1 MGLLLFANSGNPS
14 LVNDLLNELRENPTF
29 ADCRPAD
36 MRLKFHADDEP
47 YIEIIDNVR
56 GGQGRKCI
64 VVGCVARSEKR
75 SVNDHAMELF
85 VLLDALR
92 RADAEIEVLILPYL
106 PYARQDRRKG
116 SDTDR
121 TAITAELFARF
132 LNQAAPCRV
141 CVVEPHTVYIEGFFD
156 TPVDRIPVI
165 HEFIPHI
172 GQAFTE
178 TERICVVSPDRG
190 GWERASALAGM
201 LGTPHPIAWI
211 DKRRTAPGEAK
222 ALQLVGEVRDLDTLL
237 IDDMIDTAGSLCEAV
252 EVLHKEGARRILVC
266 AVHGLFSKPALERI
280 DSSPLERIIV
290 TSSVLHSKAVV
301 DHPKIDVIPIG
312 GLLAHAIHRLMAGE
326 SLRTLGK
333 PRRR

>member
-1 MGLLLFANSGNPS
+1 MDLLLFANTGNPK
-14 LVNDLLNELRENPTF
+14 LVSDLLEELRDNPTF
-29 ADCRPAD
+29 ANCRPAE

-47 YIEIIDNVR
+47 YVEIIDNVR
-56 GGQGRKCI
+56 RGQGRKCI
-64 VVGCVARSEKR
+64 VVGCVARSENR

-85 VLLDALR
+85 VLLDALK

-165 HEFIPHI
+165 HEFVPHVRRTFSE
-172 GQAFTE
+172 ASD
-178 TERICVVSPDRG
+178 ICVVSPDRG

-201 LGTPHPIAWI
+201 LGTPHPMAWI

-222 ALQLVGEVRDLDTLL
+222 ALQLVGEVKGLDAVL

-252 EVLHKEGARRILVC
+252 EVVQREGARRILVC
-266 AVHGLFSKPALERI
+266 AVHGLFSRPALERI
-280 DSSPLERIIV
+280 NRSPLERIIV
-290 TSSVLHSKAVV
+290 TSSVLQRAEAQE
-301 DHPKIDVIPIG
+301 HPKIEVIPIG
-312 GLLAHAIHRLMAGE
+312 PLLAQAIHRLMAGE
-326 SLRTLGK
+326 SLRILGK
-333 PRRR
+333 PRNR